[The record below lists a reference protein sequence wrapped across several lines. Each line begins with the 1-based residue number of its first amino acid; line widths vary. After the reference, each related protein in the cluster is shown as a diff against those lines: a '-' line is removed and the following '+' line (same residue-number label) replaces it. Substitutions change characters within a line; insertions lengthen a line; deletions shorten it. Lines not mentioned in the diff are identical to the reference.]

1 MERQIIFQHLE
12 TLKIYARHIT
22 GDRDQAE
29 ELLQDVI
36 LHVLSHP
43 VRESEVEHPKAYF
56 KTILRNRFLDQCRR
70 SGREPQKVVLED
82 SCAVMDQD
90 RTGDRLELSE
100 TTAAIERLPVDLRG
114 VLKLRVEAD
123 QSYDEIART
132 LGLPVGTVMSRL
144 SRARHRLREELGE
157 NEPV

>member
-1 MERQIIFQHLE
+1 MQGQIIFQHLE

-43 VRESEVEHPKAYF
+43 VEESEVEHPKAYF
-56 KTILRNRFLDQCRR
+56 KAILRNRFLDQCRR
-70 SGREPQKVVLED
+70 LHREPQKVVLEENT
-82 SCAVMDQD
+82 AVTEQSEAVE
-90 RTGDRLELSE
+90 RLELSD

-123 QSYDEIART
+123 QSYDEIAKT

-157 NEPV
+157 TEPA